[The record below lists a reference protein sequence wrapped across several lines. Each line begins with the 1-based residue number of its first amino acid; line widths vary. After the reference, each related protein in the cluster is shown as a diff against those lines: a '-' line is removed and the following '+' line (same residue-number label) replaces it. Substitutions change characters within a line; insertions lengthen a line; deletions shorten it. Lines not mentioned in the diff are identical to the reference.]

1 MARALRFQR
10 PQSLLQVDR
19 LHGPTLG
26 FQHADQRCPFIEA
39 KLAACDCL
47 EDRPD
52 RAGQVLDPIDAG
64 RVEGNGPRLPLG
76 DDAFEAEAQ
85 CRRVALERELDRLSG
100 QRLGLALQQAFRR
113 ERRAVAAARRPAGE
127 VARLPLLKGGPPARR
142 RCLYRESTAILVS
155 PYL

>member
-1 MARALRFQR
+1 MACALR
-10 PQSLLQVDR
+10 
-19 LHGPTLG
+19 
-26 FQHADQRCPFIEA
+26 FQHADQRRPFIKA
-39 KLAACDCL
+39 KSAAGDFL

-52 RAGQVLDPIDAG
+52 RPGQVLDPVDA
-64 RVEGNGPRLPLG
+64 RQVEGDGSRLPLR
-76 DDAFEAEAQ
+76 DDALEAEAQ
-85 CRRVALERELDRLSG
+85 RRRVALERELDRLSG